1 MVDERIL
8 GMIPKK
14 NAPVSAPKATAPV
27 ASETPAFAK
36 GTKPSHVLKYKE
48 GQDGKF
54 VRITG
59 LFESV
64 TKGGEKY
71 LKGTDKE
78 NGITYVIMPNTYDAN
93 KQG

>member
-1 MVDERIL
+1 
-8 GMIPKK
+8 MIPKK
-14 NAPVSAPKATAPV
+14 NAVPATKAATPV
-27 ASETPAFAK
+27 ASDAPAFAK

-78 NGITYVIMPNTYDAN
+78 NGITYVIMPNTYDSS

>member
-14 NAPVSAPKATAPV
+14 NAASVPATKAPL
-27 ASETPAFAK
+27 ASNDAPAFAK

-78 NGITYVIMPNTYDAN
+78 NGITYVIMPNTYDSS